1 MTMAVAEH
9 GDLRDWDF
17 GNQINTHDAT
27 IVASKY
33 FVPYLKK
40 VKEAGYCKKNLNTDA
55 VDKTSY
61 CITLA
66 NGVNIRFILDGTH
79 DEVQSTLYLICSLK
93 NENGALSLS
102 DKGRNYSRTDFL
114 FRVNKNYTKGNRMGY
129 FDWGTVGGYEC
140 NKSTLP
146 ERRLNCTSKIVKDGW
161 QIKDDFPW

>member
-1 MTMAVAEH
+1 M
-9 GDLRDWDF
+9 
-17 GNQINTHDAT
+17 
-27 IVASKY
+27 
-33 FVPYLKK
+33 
-40 VKEAGYCKKNLNTDA
+40 
-55 VDKTSY
+55 
-61 CITLA
+61 
-66 NGVNIRFILDGTH
+66 
-79 DEVQSTLYLICSLK
+79 QSTLYLICSLK